1 MQLPE
6 MAANEPLVR
15 SIMEH
20 LIAAFN
26 EFVDNYDGDI
36 DYVDGFMA
44 AHNFHVFL
52 ILAWWSRGLLFLV
65 ACFSYRGLKWNGP
78 RCHFADSLRRLIL

>member
-1 MQLPE
+1 MQFPE

-15 SIMEH
+15 AIMEH

-44 AHNFHVFL
+44 AHNFHVYL
-52 ILAWWSRGLLFLV
+52 ILDLENKKEMTHEQKLFLRKLAV
-65 ACFSYRGLKWNGP
+65 DTFRQGLE
-78 RCHFADSLRRLIL
+78 RRP

>member
-1 MQLPE
+1 MMELPE

-15 SIMEH
+15 DIMEH

-26 EFVDNYDGDI
+26 DFVDNYDGDI

-44 AHNFHVFL
+44 AHNFHVYL
-52 ILAWWSRGLLFLV
+52 ILDLENKKELDHEQKLFLRKV
-65 ACFSYRGLKWNGP
+65 AIDTFRQGLE
-78 RCHFADSLRRLIL
+78 RRP